1 MKKLALNFIGKVLIG
16 FSFLFLFPELVCF
29 LYHEIFISFLIP
41 QVMSIILGFLFY
53 RIQSDN
59 RNFSVKDGF
68 FIVSVSWILI
78 SILGALPLYF
88 NGDCNYIDAFFE
100 IVSGFTTTGATIF
113 KDVEHL
119 NHSILFWRSFS
130 HFIGGMGVLAFV
142 MAVIPLS
149 AKDKSM
155 HLLKAEMPGPH
166 VEKLVPG
173 IKKTL
178 FYLFFIYFGLT
189 IVEFFLLLVGGMRIF
204 DALLIS
210 FGTAGTGGFSVLNTS
225 LATYSNFC
233 KIVVTLFM
241 FLFGVNFNLY
251 FLLLMKDFKNIFRS
265 EELKVYI
272 GLFLTSVIIVF
283 ISTYQLFSN
292 VWEALLQSGFH
303 VSSLMTST
311 GYSIGDINIYPT
323 NCRVLMILLMLISAC
338 AGSTC
343 GGFKISRLIICFK
356 DIRRS
361 IRNIISPNRVESILF
376 EGQKVSDSTVKST
389 NTFLFLYVIL
399 IVGIFYIVSLDGF
412 SFETTLNSVICTF
425 ANVGLC
431 FQIENFSMFSDLSK
445 LVLSF
450 GMLLGRLEIFPVLSL
465 FVDFKR
471 S

>member
-16 FSFLFLFPELVCF
+16 VSCFFLFPELVCF